1 MFKLILCF
9 IIGAV
14 ALGFFIWSLF
24 SSRKRRK
31 KEKSDNYP
39 ASQKL
44 RPKTTE
50 EHLANIHRI
59 QEDMRNGYQ
68 WPHGTGDAE
77 WQPNKPPM
85 QRYFAPPESSE
96 RNLPLQDAL
105 DSDDVWRR
113 RLSMDDSESS
123 SSQSDDSSVEFGGGS
138 FGGGGG
144 GSDYSSDNDSG
155 SSYSDSGSSDSGGGS
170 NDD

>member
-24 SSRKRRK
+24 SSRKRRR
-31 KEKSDNYP
+31 KEKEDNYP

-68 WPHGTGDAE
+68 WPHGTGGGE
-77 WQPNKPPM
+77 WQPNKSPM

-96 RNLPLQDAL
+96 PSIPLQDAL

-113 RLSMDDSESS
+113 RLSMDDSDSS
-123 SSQSDDSSVEFGGGS
+123 RQSDDSSVEFGGGS

>member
-31 KEKSDNYP
+31 KEKADNYP

-44 RPKTTE
+44 QPKTTE
-50 EHLANIHRI
+50 EHLENIR
-59 QEDMRNGYQ
+59 QLQAEMRAGYQ
-68 WPHGTGDAE
+68 WPHRPHTTGSGE
-77 WQPNKPPM
+77 WEPNKRPM
-85 QRYFAPPESSE
+85 QRVGFVAPDYNP
-96 RNLPLQDAL
+96 PLQDAVDHSDHDWPPRSSID
-105 DSDDVWRR
+105 DSD
-113 RLSMDDSESS
+113 SGSKDSE
-123 SSQSDDSSVEFGGGS
+123 DTTVDFGGGS

-144 GSDYSSDNDSG
+144 GDDYSRD
-155 SSYSDSGSSDSGGGS
+155 SDSGSSDSGGGS